1 MPCAFRSIVPASS
14 RTASI
19 GDPSRSARSS
29 GGSARPSRSSAAT
42 SAARSPRTIPRPRRR
57 PSIQSTSLRP
67 RPEYGERRCA
77 KSSGRSPPTHAKRSS
92 DRRAWPYGVVP
103 SPARPSNATGTPTAA
118 NAVPSASLTASTD
131 GQTTAISWGGVPA
144 LTCAST
150 VSATSSSVPRVP
162 APSSQRSEPSSGER
176 RGVVG
181 EQRPLDVRERR
192 REELLGAWRE
202 LDHGL
207 AGERGEI
214 VDRPAERR
222 VDGAAGL
229 VGDRHVHL
237 RARGERL
244 EQAPLDAG
252 EVLEA
257 IREDRAVSPG
267 PEIARQPLHGAAPK
281 HAAVP
286 SVDAVQLRAIR
297 RRERG
302 ERLVEV
308 TWLEQR
314 AVQLCQRAPDGVREA
329 RETGAFGGR
338 PGREPS
344 DENAS
349 LGVTHEARA
358 RPLSP
363 GEVLEERVER
373 ADRPGEQATD
383 AARAAPARPARRRR
397 AAGRSATDRGRA
409 LRRSGRGASRLC
421 PSGPG
426 RRRATD
432 SPGQRSRRPRRLR
445 RRGSRA

>member
-1 MPCAFRSIVPASS
+1 MRVSQHRPGELADGIDR
-14 RTASI
+14 RTLAKREI
-19 GDPSRSARSS
+19 ERRQCPPLAELGGDLGGAVAAHDPSPAE
-29 GGSARPSRSSAAT
+29 AAFDPVDLLASET
-42 SAARSPRTIPRPRRR
+42 RVRRAKMREELGPLAADPREAKQRQEGVAVRRR
-57 PSIQSTSLRP
+57 PEPRTTLECHRHADRRERGPEREPDRVDGRTDDRDLVGRRP
-67 RPEYGERRCA
+67 RSDLDEHRLRDELERAAGTGSLEPAQRAVERRA
-77 KSSGRSPPTHAKRSS
+77 PGRF
-92 DRRAWPYGVVP
+92 
-103 SPARPSNATGTPTAA
+103 
-118 NAVPSASLTASTD
+118 
-131 GQTTAISWGGVPA
+131 
-144 LTCAST
+144 
-150 VSATSSSVPRVP
+150 
-162 APSSQRSEPSSGER
+162 
-176 RGVVG
+176 G

-192 REELLGAWRE
+192 REELLGAWRK
-202 LDHGL
+202 LDDVL

-257 IREDRAVSPG
+257 VREDRAVCPG
-267 PEIARQPLHGAAPK
+267 PEIARQPLYGAAPK
-281 HAAVP
+281 HATVP

-329 RETGAFGGR
+329 RETRALGGR

-373 ADRPGEQATD
+373 ADRPGEQATTPLEQLPLD
-383 AARAAPARPARRRR
+383 PLDV
-397 AAGRSATDRGRA
+397 GA
-409 LRRSGRGASRLC
+409 LR
-421 PSGPG
+421 
-426 RRRATD
+426 D
-432 SPGQRSRRPRRLR
+432 DQPRIAVERCDE
-445 RRGSRA
+445 AIE